1 MVNRRGLVDY
11 HYYVPYRGCLV
22 DYLWYERNLKYKKA
36 LMGPLSLIFTRFT
49 VPNPNSRL
57 IIFHSSVHLRLIFR
71 VTMSQTQLIIYQN
84 FNINSFIHFL
94 GVKI

>member
-49 VPNPNSRL
+49 VPKSKLSLNHLPQFSPLTFDFSCHDVSNPIN
-57 IIFHSSVHLRLIFR
+57 
-71 VTMSQTQLIIYQN
+71 N
-84 FNINSFIHFL
+84 FI
-94 GVKI
+94 KILT